1 MKRMHFIILSCLL
14 AQNAFSA
21 VDGAKDDVGVLL
33 PQVEK
38 PVVSVLSD
46 SNPITRAD
54 NQPAYSYPDGLS
66 RLGTYSSEN
75 QPVCNYL
82 SPNRLTN
89 GNYFLWAPTG
99 KPVTYISNVSGASAY
114 NWSLPGT
121 SEETSAT
128 ESATATYTKLG
139 HYAFPSLEVT
149 DASGKKSTYQ
159 AEGELLVSGKAEIST
174 ANCRKWNETYQ
185 LGYLPLTGGSAGYL
199 GGTNSAGLKGYG
211 NLFMT
216 AHGNAH
222 ITGVNVYFA
231 FKPTKYPADAKL
243 MLRVWYPMES
253 EGNMEFTGLPL
264 EVVELPVSEIRD
276 AYEGE
281 FPIKNVAVG
290 EFRFEQPLQIWDKP
304 LFFVTVEGFGDDP
317 SESDIVMLTEVMGQD
332 IPEEQMTS
340 MLAHNSFVNYND
352 MGYNMPVNYFGAAP
366 GASFMNCPIV
376 DNKDGDATGITPSL
390 VSGCETRL
398 QVSSLNLTIGN
409 DDATSVS
416 VVNAAGMK
424 VCERNMVNGQDVSL
438 TLPGAGLYLVQ
449 VFRDGKQI
457 DVKKVLVNK

>member
-1 MKRMHFIILSCLL
+1 MKKKHFLFLSCLFV
-14 AQNAFSA
+14 QVTFSFA
-21 VDGAKDDVGVLL
+21 NVSKDSVNVLL
-33 PQVEK
+33 PKADK
-38 PVVSVLSD
+38 PVLSVFQGD
-46 SNPITRAD
+46 SPVTRVE
-54 NQPAYSYPDGLS
+54 NQAAYAYPQGLS
-66 RLGTYSSEN
+66 CLGTFSSEN
-75 QPVCNYL
+75 EPVCNYL

-89 GNYFLWAPTG
+89 KNYFLWAPSG
-99 KPVTYISNVSGASAY
+99 KPVTYISNVSDASSY
-114 NWSLPGT
+114 SWVMPGT
-121 SEETSAT
+121 SEETSTTAT
-128 ESATATYTKLG
+128 ATATYTQLG
-139 HYAFPSLEVT
+139 HYSFPSLET
-149 DASGKKSTYQ
+149 TSASGDKSTYQ
-159 AEGELLVSGKAEIST
+159 ADGEILVSGKAEITT

-185 LGYLPLTGGSAGYL
+185 LGYLPLNGGSAGYL

-366 GASFMNCPIV
+366 GASFMICPIV
-376 DNKDGDATGITPSL
+376 DNKDGDATDITPGL
-390 VSGCETRL
+390 VSGSETRL

-424 VCERNMVNGQDVSL
+424 VCERNMVKGQDVSL